1 MTKSITQLLS
11 RLLLLLCVGW
21 GSVASL
27 HAQDQLAVSDLVSG
41 TYYRIKNANTRAEAQ
56 AKGYLADE
64 SGVVKAQAFSSTDAD
79 VQLWLVTAV
88 TGKDG
93 YYTIQNKS
101 THKYLKGTDDT
112 TSQIATSSTATEVY
126 VPKNTKTGRSG
137 ETWYNIMSSADA
149 TYSYN
154 WRAELIVRGWKPND
168 GEATKLSGSEWRF
181 EVTITD
187 EILDALL
194 APQGRVRPVAGDKVY
209 RIFNASSSFAD
220 KAIYEYDNALGSITD
235 DTNDAQYWQLVDQ
248 GNGTVA
254 IQNLKTGHYVQ
265 SLNGVKNTQYK
276 MGTKPCGFTISGNS
290 NNSVW
295 GNPYYF
301 DILDPV
307 SSTEGQLG
315 LNCTDK
321 DNGAIY
327 SWTLYDGSKDL
338 NSCWH
343 FTDAG
348 LTDEQIATIKANRT
362 AIAKADW
369 LNDILSNAKVR
380 IKSRR
385 GTSETWNEGGATST
399 VDCSNRYVTDMTDAV
414 SDGRGTC
421 RMETLKTDDDA
432 NRQIWVLQK
441 NGEGYTF
448 RNLYTGKYL
457 NYTNTGDART
467 FYIRFNPDNADED
480 YYVNIANDADFSGN
494 GLHYQ
499 TTYHIVMQWNVNA
512 DDYRGCDWLLETADV
527 TDDVVRE
534 HFDAFDGRLSQ
545 PATDQY
551 VVIRSAYHG
560 TVMTEDVNNNHLGT
574 MTDRNVNKYYQ
585 CWKLVPVEGKT
596 GYYQVQNALT
606 GNYIN
611 FANKGTQ
618 CTVSSTAPE
627 GGFKLNKLA
636 NYRFF
641 STFDIAISGNETKGL
656 HSSEGRILVWDTNAS
671 TGAAASIWYIEVA
684 NITEDQVTAA
694 KQAFAN
700 QTDEVAAAAT
710 YKAAIGTFFT
720 DAACTTLQPT
730 YQAMSDA
737 DLKAA
742 MTTAGITSTNLQAMA
757 VKVKNNSWA
766 KWEKTFRVL
775 TAEPYT
781 NPDTWNSILKIGY
794 VYTRLTNPT
803 GIWSKPN
810 DVVYVFVGADIPEG
824 ATVNLRQV
832 TKSDNQ
838 GSSTQLSKGLNIIST
853 GDDAALYI
861 SYEVTTSDAAD
872 SKKWRDYPDIPI
884 HIEGGVIDGYF
895 DATRAGIDT
904 DAAWKEMVAD
914 GLFVKPFAMMK
925 GRNLI
930 YQMNSTLTKQTVPEK
945 MREIV
950 DFWDWM
956 VDVEHSLMAVNE
968 YKDRWHSVLGFYSCT
983 YNYMFASSY
992 GTYYNESTLDE
1003 ILSYDKMS
1011 DGGGS
1016 LWGPAHEVG
1025 HIHQGLINMIGCTEI
1040 SNNLFSQA
1048 VVHLNGKTSTRLNGR
1063 KFYDV
1068 ANLYAAGTSWHD
1080 YDLWDRN
1087 TLYLKLYL
1095 YYEVQQHH
1103 PGFFCELFRQ
1113 LRKSP
1118 MNHSKGSES
1127 APVPASEDFLKFA
1140 TTVSDIVKENL
1151 TEFFEAYGFFVPFE
1165 TRSIG
1170 DYGNYY
1176 TNCTQEMIDACKAKM
1191 QQYGKPNGNIL
1202 FVENHIKHEPQQ
1214 DHDGNL
1220 LYDAQGNLLLRTD
1233 FSNEDAVGQC
1243 GDVGSYSDYVT
1254 GNYAS
1259 NCSYVYNPSDST
1271 ITMTGEGAVGYKL
1284 YDKDGNLVYFS
1295 NENTFKLPKS
1305 VVEKLTASGQQ
1316 MVVKVAQADGTDVT
1330 LPSADATKYTLKVYR
1345 ADALTDDKSATV
1357 YTDGTEA
1364 TLPVI
1369 KGNELVYIQ
1378 ATDATIPT
1386 TLKEQTNYV
1395 NAADNTAYNLVL
1407 TDKQDFYAPSAFTAQ
1422 TVTYSRA
1429 NTAGYNS
1436 VCLPFAISAAD
1447 FGSEARLEQFTSA
1460 DDQSVRLTSTTDENA
1475 AGQPCFVYCPET
1487 QTEWTLTKQN
1497 AYIAA
1502 EPLEATDGNA
1512 ALRGSFVNAAIG
1524 AGQYK
1529 LTADGAGFGITT
1541 DKGKVTAFRTYL
1553 TPATTAGAAALLQ
1566 ALHDGAEVTGVNTA
1580 VQPAEV
1586 NQPAAVYDLTGRR
1599 VQRITRPGIYIV
1611 NGKKTVV
1618 GM

>member
-21 GSVASL
+21 GSIASL
-27 HAQDQLAVSDLVSG
+27 HAQVQHAVSDLVSG
-41 TYYRIKNANTRAEAQ
+41 TYYRIRTANSTTKALAN
-56 AKGYLADE
+56 GYLADE
-64 SGVVKAQAFSSTDAD
+64 SGMVKAQAFSSTDAD

-88 TGKDG
+88 TGKSG

-101 THKYLKGTDDT
+101 THQYLQGTDDT
-112 TSQIATSSTATEVY
+112 TSKIATSSTAIEVY
-126 VPKNTKTGRSG
+126 VPKNTRTDRSG

-154 WRAELIVRGWKPND
+154 WREDLCMRGWQPND
-168 GEATKLSGSEWRF
+168 GKDKHLSGSEWRF
-181 EVTITD
+181 EVTYAD
-187 EILDALL
+187 EDAYMAAEGHVL
-194 APQGRVRPVAGDKVY
+194 PVAGDKVY
-209 RIFNASSSFAD
+209 RIFNASSNFAD
-220 KAIYEYDNALGSITD
+220 KAIYEYNNALGSITD
-235 DTNDAQYWQLVDQ
+235 DTNDAQYWQLIDQ
-248 GNGTVA
+248 GDGTMA

-265 SLNGVKNTQYK
+265 SLNGVKNTQYQ
-276 MGTKPCGFTISGNS
+276 MGKQPYGFTISKNS
-290 NNSVW
+290 NKLW
-295 GNPYYF
+295 TIGY
-301 DILDPV
+301 DIIDAE
-307 SSTEGQLG
+307 SSTDGKLG

-343 FTDAG
+343 FTEAG
-348 LTDEQIATIKANRT
+348 LTAEEIATIKANRT
-362 AIAKADW
+362 AIAKEDW
-369 LNDILSNAKVR
+369 LNDMLSNAKVR

-414 SDGRGTC
+414 SDGHGTC
-421 RMETLKTDDDA
+421 RMETLKTGDDA
-432 NRQIWVLQK
+432 NRQVWVIVP
-441 NGEGYTF
+441 NGSGYTF
-448 RNLYTGKYL
+448 RNVYTGKYL
-457 NYTNTGDART
+457 NYNNTGDART
-467 FYIRFNPDNADED
+467 FYVRYNPDNATDD
-480 YYVNIANDADFSGN
+480 YYVNIANDADFSGK

-499 TTYHIVMQWNVNA
+499 STYHIVMQWDVNA
-512 DDYRGCDWLLETADV
+512 DDYRGCDWLFETADI

-534 HFDAFDGRLSQ
+534 HFDAFDGHLSQ

-560 TVMTEDVNNNHLGT
+560 TVMTEDVNNSHLGI
-574 MTDRNVNKYYQ
+574 MDDRNANKYYQ

-611 FANKGTQ
+611 FADYNKQ

-636 NYRFF
+636 SYRFA
-641 STFDIAISGNETKGL
+641 STFDFAISGREAQGL
-656 HSSEGRILVWDTNAS
+656 HSSNGRIIVWDTNAS
-671 TGAAASIWYIEVA
+671 TGAAASVWYIEAA

-700 QTDEVAAAAT
+700 QTEEVAAAAT
-710 YKAAIGTFFT
+710 YKAAIGTFFS

-730 YQAMSDA
+730 YQAMSDDA
-737 DLKAA
+737 LKAA
-742 MTTAGITSTNLQAMA
+742 MQTAGITSANLQAMA
-757 VKVKNNSWA
+757 VKVKNNTWA
-766 KWEKTFRVL
+766 KWENTFRIL

-781 NPDTWNSILKIGY
+781 NPDTWNGILKIGY

-803 GIWSKPN
+803 GIWAKPN

-824 ATVNLRQV
+824 ATVSLRQV
-832 TKSDNQ
+832 TRSDNQ
-838 GSSTQLSKGLNIIST
+838 GNSTQLSKGLNVVAT
-853 GDDAALYI
+853 GDEAALYI

-884 HIEGGVIDGYF
+884 HVEGGVVDGYF

-968 YKDRWHSVLGFYSCT
+968 YKERWHSVLGFYSCT

-992 GTYYNESTLDE
+992 GTYYNESTLGE

-1011 DGGGS
+1011 AGGGS

-1025 HIHQGLINMIGCTEI
+1025 HIHQNLINMIGCTEI

-1063 KFYDV
+1063 KFHDV
-1068 ANLYAAGTSWHD
+1068 ANLYAANTSWHD

-1233 FSNEDAVGQC
+1233 YDSEDAVGKC

-1254 GNYAS
+1254 GNYA
-1259 NCSYVYNPSDST
+1259 NGYSYTRSGNT
-1271 ITMTGEGAVGYKL
+1271 ITMTGEGAVGYKV
-1284 YDKDGNLVYFS
+1284 YDKDGNLLYFA
-1295 NENTFKLPKS
+1295 NTNSFVLPQTVADKLA
-1305 VVEKLTASGQQ
+1305 ESGQQ
-1316 MVVKVAQADGTDVT
+1316 MVIKVAQADGTDVT
-1330 LPSADATKYTLKVYR
+1330 LPNADATKYTLKVYR
-1345 ADALTDDKSATV
+1345 ADALTTDKCATV

-1369 KGNELVYIQ
+1369 KGNELVYIEP
-1378 ATDATIPT
+1378 TDATVPT
-1386 TLKEQTNYV
+1386 TLSERTNYV

-1407 TDKQDFYAPSAFTAQ
+1407 ADKQDFYAPTAFTAQ
-1422 TVTYSRA
+1422 TVTYSRS

-1436 VCLPFAISAAD
+1436 VCLPFAISASD

-1460 DDQSVRLTSTTDENA
+1460 DGQSVRLTSTTDENV

-1487 QTEWTLTKQN
+1487 QTEWTLKKHN
-1497 AYIAA
+1497 AYITT

-1529 LTADGAGFGITT
+1529 LTADGTAFGITT
-1541 DKGKVTAFRTYL
+1541 AKGKVTAFRTYL

-1580 VQPAEV
+1580 VQPAATE
-1586 NQPAAVYDLTGRR
+1586 QPATIYDLSGRR
-1599 VQRITRPGIYIV
+1599 VQRITRSGVYIV